1 MLRRSQ
7 ALSLSLLLL
16 AGCAAPT
23 GAPTTATAPTMPGP
37 VVVSQLGEAPTQAAT
52 APAAPAA
59 PAATAVPV
67 TTLDG
72 SVSYRGEALAGYTL
86 QVRDAQS
93 DAPVA
98 VLADLSTAQG
108 LAVGAGSLV
117 TDAQGRFSLQVA
129 NLTAGTALRVTAVKD
144 HVTLETVLIGT
155 PAKAGYAVQAAG
167 DGLSITELSTAVARI
182 ARGLVR
188 TTQVLTPQAAQPVL
202 ERLNAR
208 LQELMPK
215 LEAELA
221 RMPESAQQLVN
232 PPKDGEPLDTVVAN
246 AGLRQS
252 LTQAAADLVAEVAKQ
267 AQADGNRAAAAADP
281 AVQAQLAKIVLIG
294 TMLDVGYDP
303 AKNALG
309 LVNRFTGR
317 TADAA
322 SGDLSGVTRPPTSS
336 RSNGPAFAEAFQ
348 RARMIAVDPR
358 WTSLIVRL
366 APGLTP
372 RDFQAMEVDFYD
384 LDDNKITT
392 ASADPAAFPLPLED
406 SPVFTIQEVAER
418 GYRMPIF
425 IKRTWGRSAFP
436 EYEEIMNN
444 HMRSAKS
451 RLWNYEVPGLPHE
464 AEVTLTLKD
473 SGDTVTYRV
482 RDEKIVNIDPLAG
495 GSFAFSL
502 RETSLADV
510 AQATV
515 RLLDRRDRVV
525 ASSTYTAPADVPV
538 MEAYSVLQDIVRPD
552 RLRVT
557 FRPVILGGVDE
568 PNWAQASYMSVPV
581 RAVLRFTDRKG
592 HVHTRDAAI
601 PARNYEGVMS
611 DLRDEDILIR

>member
-23 GAPTTATAPTMPGP
+23 GAPTTAIAPAAPGP
-37 VVVSQLGEAPTQAAT
+37 VVVSQLGEAPAQTAT

-59 PAATAVPV
+59 PAAPSVPV

-93 DAPVA
+93 DTPVA
-98 VLADLSTAQG
+98 VLADLSAAQG

-117 TDAQGRFSLQVA
+117 TDAQGRFSLRVA

-144 HVTLETVLIGT
+144 HVILETVLIGT
-155 PAKAGYAVQAAG
+155 PAQAGYAVQAAG

-232 PPKDGEPLDTVVAN
+232 PPKQGEPLDTVVAN

-281 AVQAQLAKIVLIG
+281 AIQAQLAKIVLVG

-303 AKNALG
+303 TKNALG

-322 SGDLSGVTRPPTSS
+322 GDLSGVTRPPSNS

-348 RARMIAVDPR
+348 KARLIAVDPR

-372 RDFQAMEVDFYD
+372 RDFKALEVDFYD

-392 ASADPAAFPLPLED
+392 ASADPTAFPLPLED
-406 SPVFTIQEVAER
+406 GPVYTIQETSER

-436 EYEEIMNN
+436 EYEELMNN

-451 RLWNYEVPGLPHE
+451 RVWNYEVPGLPHE

-473 SGDTVTYRV
+473 GGEPITYRV

-495 GSFAFSL
+495 GSFGFSL
-502 RETSLADV
+502 RETPLADV
-510 AQATV
+510 ATATV

-525 ASSTYTAPADVPV
+525 ASSTYTAPADVPL

-568 PNWAQASYMSVPV
+568 PNWAQASYTSVPV
-581 RAVLRFTDRKG
+581 RAVLRFTDHKG
-592 HVHTRDAAI
+592 HAHTRDAAI